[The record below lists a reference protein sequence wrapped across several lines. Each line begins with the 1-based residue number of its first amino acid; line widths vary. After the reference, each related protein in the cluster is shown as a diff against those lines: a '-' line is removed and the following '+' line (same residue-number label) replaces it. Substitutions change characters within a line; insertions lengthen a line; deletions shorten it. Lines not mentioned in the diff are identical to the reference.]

1 MVERSVESILIICE
15 TLSSLVLRQTR
26 GWSLAPD
33 LIYGSNQ
40 NTQMAPFWNFAVGE
54 FRHTRDWRFPFCLLI
69 GLSQGGPIAEM
80 ITIVIAMLARKN
92 DDLNNRAII
101 RKKRMVRLLTMGF

>member
-1 MVERSVESILIICE
+1 MAQIKTHKRLLFWELCSGRISI
-15 TLSSLVLRQTR
+15 T
-26 GWSLAPD
+26 A
-33 LIYGSNQ
+33 
-40 NTQMAPFWNFAVGE
+40 
-54 FRHTRDWRFPFCLLI
+54 RDWRFPFCLLI